1 MATLPKGVEV
11 AYAIIPTISR
21 LDPTTRT
28 QVRHAFAQSTRL
40 VWQVMIGISAG
51 GFLSSLLMH
60 EKGLVANLDTTWG
73 LKERV
78 KTEKIEGGLEA

>member
-1 MATLPKGVEV
+1 M
-11 AYAIIPTISR
+11 R
-21 LDPTTRT
+21 D

-60 EKGLVANLDTTWG
+60 DKGLVANLDTTWG
-73 LKERV
+73 LRDRV
-78 KTEKIEGGLEA
+78 KTEVDNGL